1 MRVKCPFCF
10 EIRNGVIFI
19 DYRDR
24 RSERPM
30 AIPPSIGKQI
40 ISYEDITS
48 QVEAEEELRE
58 SEEKLRYLSSRLLTA
73 Q

>member
-1 MRVKCPFCF
+1 
-10 EIRNGVIFI
+10 
-19 DYRDR
+19 
-24 RSERPM
+24 M
-30 AIPPSIGKQI
+30 AIPPSIGMQI